1 MFYFNKYFIKR
12 KKLQSVLKK
21 WVNVDKIFTTETN
34 ENLQTYIIN
43 KVYKNQLSIKNFNKN
58 EIKEKEIRNRI

>member
-43 KVYKNQLSIKNFNKN
+43 KVYKNHFSIKIFNKN

>member
-1 MFYFNKYFIKR
+1 M
-12 KKLQSVLKK
+12 
-21 WVNVDKIFTTETN
+21 DKIFTTETN

-43 KVYKNQLSIKNFNKN
+43 KVYKNQFSIKNFNKN